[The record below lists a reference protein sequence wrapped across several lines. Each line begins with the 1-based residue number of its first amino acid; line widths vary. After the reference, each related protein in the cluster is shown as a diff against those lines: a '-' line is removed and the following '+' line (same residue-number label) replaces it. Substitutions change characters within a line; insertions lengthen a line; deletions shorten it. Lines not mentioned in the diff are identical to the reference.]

1 MKMGS
6 DDRQAAERMRPG
18 AISAQGFLG
27 TDARAPADIVEADEQ
42 AARALGLD
50 WDEAADA
57 LERLAR
63 AGEAGLGEAVEVEG
77 KYRVRS
83 DESRGKL
90 PCPWRDGLYH
100 KNAVSVEIL
109 GSGRTLAYS
118 ELSIHLLRAHHFC
131 QGEGSPFRLDPAAL
145 ARLLGR

>member
-1 MKMGS
+1 MRMGI
-6 DDRQAAERMRPG
+6 DDREAAERMRPG

-27 TDARAPADIVEADEQ
+27 TDGRALADIIEADEQ

-63 AGEAGLGEAVEVEG
+63 SGEAGLGEAVEIEG
-77 KYRVRS
+77 TYLVRS

-90 PCPWRDGLYH
+90 PCPWRDGLFH
-100 KNAVSVEIL
+100 KNAVSVENL
-109 GSGRTLAYS
+109 DSGQKVAYS
-118 ELSIHLLRAHHFC
+118 ELSIHLLRKHHFC

-145 ARLLGR
+145 GRLLGR